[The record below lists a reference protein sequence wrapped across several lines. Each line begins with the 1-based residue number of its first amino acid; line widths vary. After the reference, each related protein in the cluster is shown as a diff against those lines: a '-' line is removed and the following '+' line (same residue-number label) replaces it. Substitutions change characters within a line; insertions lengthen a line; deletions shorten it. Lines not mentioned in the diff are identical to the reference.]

1 MRAVRQIG
9 VGSLHLAHA
18 VKSEEHQESSG
29 PFGSV
34 FWANSA
40 RSLWMIKRA
49 PGEGADDRVVEVALT
64 HKKSNTGRLLAPLG
78 LRLTFDSSRT
88 TIQNMDLAS
97 STLSTSLP
105 LWQRM
110 RALVAAHAMTV
121 EDIALELDAQPKSV
135 ARAVQR
141 MEIFRRGGDGRI
153 WLSSQLS
160 AASEPPDED
169 RF

>member
-1 MRAVRQIG
+1 
-9 VGSLHLAHA
+9 
-18 VKSEEHQESSG
+18 
-29 PFGSV
+29 
-34 FWANSA
+34 
-40 RSLWMIKRA
+40 
-49 PGEGADDRVVEVALT
+49 
-64 HKKSNTGRLLAPLG
+64 LLAPIG
-78 LRLTFDSSRT
+78 LRLTFAANRT

-97 STLSTSLP
+97 STLSTTLP

-121 EDIALELDAQPKSV
+121 EDIAVELDAQPKSV

-160 AASEPPDED
+160 AASAPADED